1 MPSHEN
7 TTQHAI
13 KPQQPMKR
21 IPHTFT
27 IVFFLIIIAAI
38 LTWIVPSGAFVRETI
53 NIENADGSLSSREV
67 VKSDSFH
74 YVDSAPQTWQVF
86 SSLFNGFVDKA
97 DIIIF
102 ILMVGGAFW
111 ILNNSHAIDVGVM
124 AFLGKVQKLKR
135 YRFFQRLGVENII
148 ITLVMIMFSIFGAVF
163 GMSEETLAFVVIFI
177 PLSIS
182 MGYDSLVGLC
192 MCYMAAHI
200 GFAGAILN
208 PFTIGIAQGI
218 AELPIFS
225 GLEYRLICWLV
236 LTIIG
241 IAFVL
246 TYANRVK
253 RHPEKSPVYQ
263 LDEYWRNRA
272 SEQQQNIV
280 QYHTPRAAW
289 IVYILVAAVSLY
301 LAIIHPTTAITIGS
315 STTTVVL
322 LPILSGLFILSGFIA
337 LRKSVHFFIL
347 DILFFTIFYLIVGV
361 LGYQWYVMEIAT
373 LFFAMGILS
382 GIADAQSADSIAKLF
397 LAGCKDILS
406 AALVVGLASGIIFIL
421 RDGMVIDTILFG
433 LTRTLAKTGEITSLA
448 AMYVFQ
454 TALNIIMPSGSA
466 KAALTMPIMAQ
477 FADLIN
483 VSRQTTVLAFQ
494 FGDGFTNMLTPTSG
508 VLIGCLGIAR
518 IPYGTWLK
526 WAWKFILFL
535 IAIGFVLMLPT
546 LFISLPGF

>member
-1 MPSHEN
+1 
-7 TTQHAI
+7 
-13 KPQQPMKR
+13 MKR

-27 IVFFLIIIAAI
+27 IVFFLILIAAV
-38 LTWIVPSGAFVRETI
+38 LTWIVPSGEFVREII
-53 NIENADGSLSSREV
+53 NIENADGSTSTREV

-74 YVDSAPQTWQVF
+74 YVDNAPQTWQVF
-86 SSLFNGFVDKA
+86 SALFNGFVDKA

-124 AFLGKVQKLKR
+124 AFLRLVQRLKR
-135 YRFFQRLGVENII
+135 YKFFQKLGVENII
-148 ITLVMIMFSIFGAVF
+148 IALVMIMFSIFGAVF
-163 GMSEETLAFVVIFI
+163 GMSEETIAFVVIFI
-177 PLSIS
+177 PLAIS
-182 MGYDSLVGLC
+182 MGYDSLTGLC

-225 GLEYRLICWLV
+225 GLEYRLFCWFI
-236 LTIIG
+236 LTAIG
-241 IAFVL
+241 ITFVL
-246 TYANRVK
+246 LYANRVK
-253 RHPEKSPVYQ
+253 RHPEKSPVYK

-272 SEQQQNIV
+272 AEQEQNPV
-280 QYHTPRAAW
+280 VYHTPRTSW
-289 IVYILVAAVSLY
+289 IIYILISAVSIY
-301 LAIIHPTTAITIGS
+301 LAFIHPTTQISIGNGTS
-315 STTTVVL
+315 NIIL
-322 LPILSGLFILSGFIA
+322 FPILSALFIISGFVA
-337 LRKSVHFFIL
+337 CRKSVHFFIL
-347 DILFFTIFYLIVGV
+347 DILFFTIFYLIAGV
-361 LGYQWYVMEIAT
+361 LGYGWYVLEIAS
-373 LFFAMGILS
+373 LFFAMGLLS
-382 GIADAQSADSIAKLF
+382 GIADSQSADSIAKLF

-421 RDGMVIDTILFG
+421 RDGMVIDTILYG
-433 LTRTLAKTGEITSLA
+433 LTRSLAQTGEVASLGV
-448 AMYVFQ
+448 MYVFQ
-454 TALNIIMPSGSA
+454 TLLNIIMPSGSA

-526 WAWKFILFL
+526 WVWKFILFL
-535 IAIGFVLMLPT
+535 IIIGFLLMLPT
-546 LFISLPGF
+546 LFIQLPGF